1 MSMKTH
7 MMRPTA
13 MALAVSLIAASLPV
27 QAQQGQQP
35 NRRQPAVKA
44 STPVTLNFVN
54 TDIEAV
60 SRAMSAA
67 MGKPILVDPRVKGTM
82 TLTAEQPVPVQ
93 EAYLSYLAALRGLGF
108 AMVDSGGILKLVPE
122 AEAKLQTGSVS
133 IGTESRQRGDQV
145 VTQIFK
151 LNHENANNLV
161 AVLRPLITPNNTINA
176 NPGNNSLVITDYA
189 ENLQRLSRIVAALDQ
204 PSNTDIEVIP
214 LRNAVASDVV
224 QLVQRLSEGAGVAG
238 QPGGGVSAGGNS
250 VLADPRSNALIVR
263 ASNPARLMQL
273 RAMIAK
279 LDTPGIDAS
288 NGNIRVIYLKNADA
302 VRLATVL
309 RAAFSANSAA
319 TGGSGSSGSGSSTVG
334 GLATGGGGGGGGG
347 TATGNS
353 SFSGGNSSFGG
364 GSSGGSG
371 GSSGGSGVGASTQV
385 SATAQPNTG
394 GFVQA
399 DPATNSLII
408 TAPEP
413 MYKQI
418 RAVVEQLDTRRAQVY
433 VEALVVKVDASKVGQ
448 FGVQWQ
454 NLFGSVGIGTNFGTG
469 YSNILNLSAAAAGG
483 VPNSSTSTSAINI
496 GTAIASGGIPQGL
509 NIGATTRIGSYLTLG
524 AVANA
529 LEQLSGTNVLSTPS
543 LVVQDN
549 EEADMIVGRNV
560 PVISSTTQGN
570 SITSPFN
577 TYERRDVGLRL
588 KIKTQVGENGTVRIK
603 VYQENSSVVDGTSTS
618 ANGPTIDKSA
628 VETSVTLEDGQVLV
642 LGGMLKDEYSD
653 GENKVPG
660 LGDIPLLGNLFKN
673 QSRNRSKSNLMIF
686 LRPVVLRTPESAAAV
701 SLDRYDA
708 IRAYQQDV
716 QPART
721 LVLPNTGAPMLPER
735 PASSPALPTP
745 PRPVSEPASQP
756 ESGPAR

>member
-1 MSMKTH
+1 M
-7 MMRPTA
+7 
-13 MALAVSLIAASLPV
+13 
-27 QAQQGQQP
+27 
-35 NRRQPAVKA
+35 
-44 STPVTLNFVN
+44 
-54 TDIEAV
+54 
-60 SRAMSAA
+60 
-67 MGKPILVDPRVKGTM
+67 
-82 TLTAEQPVPVQ
+82 
-93 EAYLSYLAALRGLGF
+93 
-108 AMVDSGGILKLVPE
+108 
-122 AEAKLQTGSVS
+122 
-133 IGTESRQRGDQV
+133 
-145 VTQIFK
+145 
-151 LNHENANNLV
+151 

-204 PSNTDIEVIP
+204 PSNTDVEVIP

-224 QLVQRLSEGAGVAG
+224 QLVQRLSEGGSGVPG
-238 QPGGGVSAGGNS
+238 QPGGGAQSGGNS
-250 VLADPRSNALIVR
+250 VLADPRSNSLIVR

-319 TGGSGSSGSGSSTVG
+319 GGSGSGGSNATVG
-334 GLATGGGGGGGGG
+334 GLATGGAGGGGSAGGNG
-347 TATGNS
+347 
-353 SFSGGNSSFGG
+353 SFAGGNSSFGG
-364 GSSGGSG
+364 GNSN
-371 GSSGGSGVGASTQV
+371 GSSGSSGSSGVGASTQV

-399 DPATNSLII
+399 DPATNSLIV

-413 MYKQI
+413 MYRQI

-433 VEALVVKVDASKVGQ
+433 IEALVVKVDVSKVGQ

-469 YSNILNLSAAAAGG
+469 NSNILNLTAAAAGG
-483 VPNSSTSTSAINI
+483 TTTAYNALTSA
-496 GTAIASGGIPQGL
+496 GASGGIPQGL
-509 NIGATTRIGSYLTLG
+509 NLGVVKRVGSYLTLG

-529 LEQLSGTNVLSTPS
+529 LEQLAGTNVLSTPS

-549 EEADMIVGRNV
+549 EEADMIIGRNV
-560 PVISSTTQGN
+560 PVISGAYSTTSGTTTTN
-570 SITSPFN
+570 PFN

-588 KIKTQVGENGTVRIK
+588 KVKTQVGENGTVRIK
-603 VYQENSSVVDGTSTS
+603 VYQENSSVVDGTSGNTS
-618 ANGPTIDKSA
+618 GPTIDKSA

-686 LRPVVLRTPESAAAV
+686 LRPVVLRTPESASQV
-701 SLDRYDA
+701 SIDRYDA

-716 QPART
+716 QPAQT
-721 LVLPNTGAPMLPER
+721 LVLPNTGAPLLPER

-745 PRPVSEPASQP
+745 PRPASEPAS
-756 ESGPAR
+756 EPAR

>member
-13 MALAVSLIAASLPV
+13 LALAMSLIAASLPV
-27 QAQQGQQP
+27 QAQQQGQSG
-35 NRRQPAVKA
+35 NRRQPAVKP

-108 AMVDSGGILKLVPE
+108 AMVDAGGILKLVPE

-133 IGTESRQRGDQV
+133 VGGESRQRGDQI

-189 ENLQRLSRIVAALDQ
+189 ENLQRISRIVAALDQ

-224 QLVQRLSEGAGVAG
+224 QLVQRLSEGGGVAG
-238 QPGGGVSAGGNS
+238 QPGGGASAGGNS

-279 LDTPGIDAS
+279 LDTPGLDAS

-319 TGGSGSSGSGSSTVG
+319 AGGTGGSGGGNSTVG
-334 GLATGGGGGGGGG
+334 GLATGGGGGGGVGS
-347 TATGNS
+347 TGNTSFSGGSS
-353 SFSGGNSSFGG
+353 SFSGGGAGAGG
-364 GSSGGSG
+364 SSSGGSG
-371 GSSGGSGVGASTQV
+371 AGASTQV
-385 SATAQPNTG
+385 NATAQPNTG

-433 VEALVVKVDASKVGQ
+433 IEALVVKVDASKVGQ

-469 YSNILNLSAAAAGG
+469 YSNILNLTAAAVGG
-483 VPNSSTSTSAINI
+483 VGTGSGVNI
-496 GTAIASGGIPQGL
+496 GTALTSGQIPQGL
-509 NIGATTRIGSYLTLG
+509 NIGASTRIGNYLTLG

-560 PVISSTTQGN
+560 PVISTATQGN

-603 VYQENSSVVDGTSTS
+603 VYQENSSVVDGTGSS

-628 VETSVTLEDGQVLV
+628 VETSVTLEDGQALV
-642 LGGMLKDEYSD
+642 LSGMLKDEYSD

-660 LGDIPLLGNLFKN
+660 LGDIPFLGNLFKN
-673 QSRNRSKSNLMIF
+673 QSRNRSKSNMMIF
-686 LRPVVLRTPESAAAV
+686 LRPVVLRTPESANAV
-701 SLDRYDA
+701 TLDRYDA

-716 QPART
+716 QPAKT
-721 LVLPNTGAPMLPER
+721 LVLPNTGAPLLPER

-745 PRPVSEPASQP
+745 PRPASEPAS
-756 ESGPAR
+756 ESTR

>member
-13 MALAVSLIAASLPV
+13 LALAMSLIAASLPV
-27 QAQQGQQP
+27 QAQQQPQQQGQSG
-35 NRRQPAVKA
+35 NRRQPAVKP

-108 AMVDSGGILKLVPE
+108 AMVDAGGILKLVPE

-133 IGTESRQRGDQV
+133 VGGESRQRGDQI

-189 ENLQRLSRIVAALDQ
+189 ENLQRISRIVAALDQ

-224 QLVQRLSEGAGVAG
+224 QLVQRLSEGGGVAG
-238 QPGGGVSAGGNS
+238 QPGGGASAGGNS

-279 LDTPGIDAS
+279 LDTPGLDAS

-319 TGGSGSSGSGSSTVG
+319 AGGTGGSGGGNSTVG
-334 GLATGGGGGGGGG
+334 GLATGGGGGGGVGS
-347 TATGNS
+347 TGNT
-353 SFSGGNSSFGG
+353 SFSGGNSSFSGG
-364 GSSGGSG
+364 GAGSGGS
-371 GSSGGSGVGASTQV
+371 SSGGSGVGGSTQV

-433 VEALVVKVDASKVGQ
+433 IEALVVKVDASKVGQ

-483 VPNSSTSTSAINI
+483 IGSGSGVNV
-496 GTAIASGGIPQGL
+496 GTALTSGQISQGL

-603 VYQENSSVVDGTSTS
+603 VYQENSSVVDGTGSS
-618 ANGPTIDKSA
+618 ATGPTIDKSA
-628 VETSVTLEDGQVLV
+628 VETSVTLEDGQALV
-642 LGGMLKDEYSD
+642 LSGMLKDEYSD

-660 LGDIPLLGNLFKN
+660 LGDIPFLGNLFKN

-686 LRPVVLRTPESAAAV
+686 LRPVVLRTPESANAV
-701 SLDRYDA
+701 TLDRYDA

-716 QPART
+716 QPAKT
-721 LVLPNTGAPMLPER
+721 LVLPNTGAPLLPER

-745 PRPVSEPASQP
+745 PRPASEPAS
-756 ESGPAR
+756 ESTR

>member
-13 MALAVSLIAASLPV
+13 LALAMSLIAASLPV
-27 QAQQGQQP
+27 QAQQQGQQP
-35 NRRQPAVKA
+35 NRRQPAVKP

-108 AMVDSGGILKLVPE
+108 AMVDAGGILKLVPE

-133 IGTESRQRGDQV
+133 VGGESRQRGDQI

-151 LNHENANNLV
+151 LSHENANNLV

-189 ENLQRLSRIVAALDQ
+189 ENLQRISRIVAALDQ

-224 QLVQRLSEGAGVAG
+224 QLVQRLSEGGGVPG
-238 QPGGGVSAGGNS
+238 QPSGGAGAGGNS

-279 LDTPGIDAS
+279 LDTPGLDAS

-319 TGGSGSSGSGSSTVG
+319 TGGTGGSGGGNATVG
-334 GLATGGGGGGGGG
+334 GLATGGGGGGGNS
-347 TATGNS
+347 TGNT
-353 SFSGGNSSFGG
+353 SFSGGNSSFSGG
-364 GSSGGSG
+364 GAGSSGS
-371 GSSGGSGVGASTQV
+371 SSGGSGVGGSTQV

-433 VEALVVKVDASKVGQ
+433 IEALVVKVDASKVGQ

-483 VPNSSTSTSAINI
+483 VGSGTGVNV
-496 GTAIASGGIPQGL
+496 GTALTSGQIPQGL

-603 VYQENSSVVDGTSTS
+603 VYQENSSVVDGTGSS
-618 ANGPTIDKSA
+618 ATGPTIDKSA
-628 VETSVTLEDGQVLV
+628 VETSVTLEDGQALV
-642 LGGMLKDEYSD
+642 LSGMLKDEYSD

-686 LRPVVLRTPESAAAV
+686 LRPVVLRTPESANAV
-701 SLDRYDA
+701 TMDRYDA

-721 LVLPNTGAPMLPER
+721 LVLPNTGAPLLPER

-745 PRPVSEPASQP
+745 PRPASEPAS
-756 ESGPAR
+756 ESTR

>member
-1 MSMKTH
+1 MKNY

-13 MALAVSLIAASLPV
+13 LALAMSLIAASLPV
-27 QAQQGQQP
+27 QAQQNNPSGT
-35 NRRQPAVKA
+35 RRQPAVKP

-60 SRAMSAA
+60 SRAISAA
-67 MGKPILVDPRVKGTM
+67 LGKPILVDPRVKGTM

-93 EAYLSYLAALRGLGF
+93 EAYLSYLASLRGLGF
-108 AMVDSGGILKLVPE
+108 AMVDAGGLLKLVPE

-133 IGTESRQRGDQV
+133 IGTESRQRGDQI

-189 ENLQRLSRIVAALDQ
+189 ENLQRISRIVAALDQ

-224 QLVQRLSEGAGVAG
+224 QLVQRLSEGGSGVPG
-238 QPGGGVSAGGNS
+238 QPGGGGGATGGTS
-250 VLADPRSNALIVR
+250 VLADPRSNSLIVR
-263 ASNPARLMQL
+263 ASNPAKLMQL

-279 LDTPGIDAS
+279 LDQPGIDAS

-319 TGGSGSSGSGSSTVG
+319 AGGGSGSGGGNSTVG
-334 GLATGGGGGGGGG
+334 GLATGGSGNAGGGNSANGG
-347 TATGNS
+347 
-353 SFSGGNSSFGG
+353 FSGGNSSFSS
-364 GSSGGSG
+364 GSSGSSSSS
-371 GSSGGSGVGASTQV
+371 SSGSNASTQV
-385 SATAQPNTG
+385 SAAAQVNTG

-399 DPATNSLII
+399 DPATNSLVI

-413 MYKQI
+413 MYRQI
-418 RAVVEQLDTRRAQVY
+418 RAVVEQLDSRRAQVY
-433 VEALVVKVDASKVGQ
+433 IEALVVKVDVSKVGQ

-454 NLFGSVGIGTNFGTG
+454 NLFGSVGIGTNYGSS
-469 YSNILNLSAAAAGG
+469 YSNILNLTAATAVG
-483 VPNSSTSTSAINI
+483 VDSTSTVSI
-496 GTAIASGGIPQGL
+496 GGALASGALPQGL
-509 NIGATTRIGSYLTLG
+509 NLGVVKKIGNYLTLG

-529 LEQLSGTNVLSTPS
+529 LEQLAGTNVLSTPS

-549 EEADMIVGRNV
+549 EEADMIIGRNV
-560 PVISSTTQGN
+560 PLQTGNVATTTGSSTT
-570 SITSPFN
+570 TPFA

-588 KIKTQVGENGTVRIK
+588 KVKTQVGENGTVRIK
-603 VYQENSSVVDGTSTS
+603 VYQENSSVVDGTSNNQGGATL
-618 ANGPTIDKSA
+618 DKSA

-653 GENKVPG
+653 GEDKVPG
-660 LGDIPLLGNLFKN
+660 LGDIPLIGNLFKN
-673 QSRNRSKSNLMIF
+673 QSRQRTKSNLMIF
-686 LRPVVLRTPESAAAV
+686 LRPVVLRTPENSNQITV
-701 SLDRYDA
+701 DRYDA
-708 IRAYQQDV
+708 IRAYQQEV
-716 QPART
+716 QPAKT
-721 LVLPNTGAPMLPER
+721 LVLPNTGAPLIPEK
-735 PASSPALPTP
+735 PASSPILPTP
-745 PRPVSEPASQP
+745 PVLAPTQPASEPA
-756 ESGPAR
+756 R

>member
-1 MSMKTH
+1 MKTH
-7 MMRPTA
+7 MMRPTVL
-13 MALAVSLIAASLPV
+13 ALAMSLIAASLPV
-27 QAQQGQQP
+27 QAQQQGQSG
-35 NRRQPAVKA
+35 NRRQPAVKP

-108 AMVDSGGILKLVPE
+108 AMVDAGGILKLVPE

-133 IGTESRQRGDQV
+133 IGGESRQRGDQI

-151 LNHENANNLV
+151 LSHENANNLV

-189 ENLQRLSRIVAALDQ
+189 ENLQRISRIVAALDQ

-224 QLVQRLSEGAGVAG
+224 QLVQRLSEGGGVPG
-238 QPGGGVSAGGNS
+238 QPGGGANAGGNS

-279 LDTPGIDAS
+279 LDTPGLDAS

-319 TGGSGSSGSGSSTVG
+319 AGGTGGSSGGNATVG
-334 GLATGGGGGGGGG
+334 GLATGGGGGGGVGS
-347 TATGNS
+347 TGNT
-353 SFSGGNSSFGG
+353 SFSGGNSSFSGG
-364 GSSGGSG
+364 GAGAGGS
-371 GSSGGSGVGASTQV
+371 SSGGSGVGGSTQV

-433 VEALVVKVDASKVGQ
+433 IEALVVKVDASKVGQ

-454 NLFGSVGIGTNFGTG
+454 NLFGTVGVGTNFGTG

-483 VPNSSTSTSAINI
+483 VGTGSGVNV
-496 GTAIASGGIPQGL
+496 GTALTSGQIPQGL
-509 NIGATTRIGSYLTLG
+509 NIGATTRIGQYLTLG

-603 VYQENSSVVDGTSTS
+603 VYQENSSVVDGTGSS
-618 ANGPTIDKSA
+618 ATGPTIDKSA
-628 VETSVTLEDGQVLV
+628 VETSVTLEDGQALV
-642 LGGMLKDEYSD
+642 LSGMLKDEYSD

-686 LRPVVLRTPESAAAV
+686 LRPVVLRTPESANAV
-701 SLDRYDA
+701 TMDRYDA

-721 LVLPNTGAPMLPER
+721 LVLPNTGAPLLPER

-745 PRPVSEPASQP
+745 PRPASEPAS
-756 ESGPAR
+756 ESTR

>member
-13 MALAVSLIAASLPV
+13 LALAMSLIAASLPV
-27 QAQQGQQP
+27 QAQQQGQQP
-35 NRRQPAVKA
+35 NRRQPAVKP

-108 AMVDSGGILKLVPE
+108 AMVDAGGILKLVPE

-133 IGTESRQRGDQV
+133 VGGESRQRGDQI

-189 ENLQRLSRIVAALDQ
+189 ENLQRISRIVAALDQ

-224 QLVQRLSEGAGVAG
+224 QLVQRLSEGGGVAG
-238 QPGGGVSAGGNS
+238 QPGGGANAGGNS

-279 LDTPGIDAS
+279 LDTPGLDAS

-319 TGGSGSSGSGSSTVG
+319 AGGTGGSSGGNATVG
-334 GLATGGGGGGGGG
+334 GLATGGGGGGGAGS
-347 TATGNS
+347 TGNT
-353 SFSGGNSSFGG
+353 SFSGGNSSFSGG
-364 GSSGGSG
+364 GAGAGGS
-371 GSSGGSGVGASTQV
+371 SSGGSGVGASTQV

-433 VEALVVKVDASKVGQ
+433 IEALVVKVDASKVGQ

-483 VPNSSTSTSAINI
+483 IGSGSGVNV
-496 GTAIASGGIPQGL
+496 GTALTSGQIPQGL
-509 NIGATTRIGSYLTLG
+509 NIGATTRVGKYLTLG

-603 VYQENSSVVDGTSTS
+603 VYQENSSVVDGTGSS
-618 ANGPTIDKSA
+618 ATGPTIDKSA
-628 VETSVTLEDGQVLV
+628 VETSVTLEDGQALV
-642 LGGMLKDEYSD
+642 LSGMLKDEYSD

-686 LRPVVLRTPESAAAV
+686 LRPVVLRTPESANAV
-701 SLDRYDA
+701 TLDRYDA

-716 QPART
+716 QPAKT
-721 LVLPNTGAPMLPER
+721 LVLPNTGAPLLPER

-745 PRPVSEPASQP
+745 PRPASEPAS
-756 ESGPAR
+756 ESTR

>member
-27 QAQQGQQP
+27 QAQQGQQTP
-35 NRRQPAVKA
+35 NRRQPAVKP

-319 TGGSGSSGSGSSTVG
+319 TGGSGSSGSGNSTVG

-347 TATGNS
+347 SATGNS

-364 GSSGGSG
+364 GGSSGSS

-408 TAPEP
+408 TAP
-413 MYKQI
+413 
-418 RAVVEQLDTRRAQVY
+418 
-433 VEALVVKVDASKVGQ
+433 
-448 FGVQWQ
+448 
-454 NLFGSVGIGTNFGTG
+454 
-469 YSNILNLSAAAAGG
+469 
-483 VPNSSTSTSAINI
+483 
-496 GTAIASGGIPQGL
+496 
-509 NIGATTRIGSYLTLG
+509 
-524 AVANA
+524 
-529 LEQLSGTNVLSTPS
+529 
-543 LVVQDN
+543 
-549 EEADMIVGRNV
+549 
-560 PVISSTTQGN
+560 
-570 SITSPFN
+570 
-577 TYERRDVGLRL
+577 
-588 KIKTQVGENGTVRIK
+588 
-603 VYQENSSVVDGTSTS
+603 
-618 ANGPTIDKSA
+618 
-628 VETSVTLEDGQVLV
+628 
-642 LGGMLKDEYSD
+642 
-653 GENKVPG
+653 
-660 LGDIPLLGNLFKN
+660 
-673 QSRNRSKSNLMIF
+673 SRCTNRSAPWWSSSI
-686 LRPVVLRTPESAAAV
+686 PV
-701 SLDRYDA
+701 
-708 IRAYQQDV
+708 
-716 QPART
+716 ARRS
-721 LVLPNTGAPMLPER
+721 MWKR
-735 PASSPALPTP
+735 WW
-745 PRPVSEPASQP
+745 
-756 ESGPAR
+756 